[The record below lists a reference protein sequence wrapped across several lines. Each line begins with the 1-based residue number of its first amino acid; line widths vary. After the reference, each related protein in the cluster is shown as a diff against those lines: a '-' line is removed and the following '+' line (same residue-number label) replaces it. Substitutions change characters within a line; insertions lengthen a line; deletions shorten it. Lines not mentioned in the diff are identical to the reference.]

1 MGETERILLL
11 TTAHDEARF
20 AEALVRGV
28 LSQSRRPDAWVIVD
42 DGSADGTFEALAAR
56 VADLDWVTLLRRPPR
71 TGPVSDRL
79 ATAAVPRALNWALAG
94 IDWRAYTHIAK
105 VDADVELP
113 PDFFARLLADFA
125 ADAALGMTGGVLT
138 EVHGGRWRCVGQPA
152 THAPPPARMYSL
164 ACFEACGG
172 FRDRLGWDTIDEV
185 YARMRGFATR
195 ASYAVPVRHMRV
207 QGVADGRLRG
217 RARHGTCA
225 WIAHYPPA
233 FVLLRSLKVAVR
245 FSPPGIAGLA
255 FLWGYFSARWRGAER
270 VDDPRFRAFVR
281 RELRGRVALSL
292 TGRAA

>member
-1 MGETERILLL
+1 
-11 TTAHDEARF
+11 
-20 AEALVRGV
+20 
-28 LSQSRRPDAWVIVD
+28 
-42 DGSADGTFEALAAR
+42 
-56 VADLDWVTLLRRPPR
+56 VAGLEWVTLLRRPPR
-71 TGPVSDRL
+71 PGPVPDRL

-94 IDWRAYTHIAK
+94 VDWRSYTHIAK

-113 PDFFARLLADFA
+113 PEFFARLLGEFA
-125 ADAALGMTGGVLT
+125 ADPALGMTGGVLT
-138 EVHGGRWRCVGQPA
+138 EVHGGRWRHVGQPA

-195 ASYAVPVRHMRV
+195 VSYEVPVRHMRI

-225 WIAHYPPA
+225 WIAHYPPG

-245 FSPPGIAGLA
+245 FSPPGLAALA
-255 FLWGYFSARWRGAER
+255 FLWGYFSAPWRGAER

-281 RELRGRVALSL
+281 RELHRRVARAL
-292 TGRAA
+292 TGWAA